1 MASLRPDAPGA
12 RASRWTERQ
21 VATTRPRWT
30 QSHITD
36 LRARVAAGQSA
47 DLIAG
52 DMDRSPADIRG
63 MAGRLRLRLA

>member
-1 MASLRPDAPGA
+1 MASVRPNASGV

-36 LRARVAAGQSA
+36 LRARVAAGQPA
-47 DLIAG
+47 DAIAS
-52 DMDRSPADIRG
+52 DMDRSVADILG